1 MFPKQESLFK
11 LQVKSVLKKNFIQAI
26 KSREIFIEN
35 LIPLVV
41 SIMLISKSQLG
52 PISSILPML
61 VGLTQCPTSRS
72 IVISIVEEKSKRFKE
87 T

>member
-1 MFPKQESLFK
+1 MFPKHESLYK
-11 LQVKSVLKKNFIQAI
+11 LQVKCVLKKNFISAF
-26 KSREIFIEN
+26 KSREIYIEN
-35 LIPLVV
+35 LIPLIV
-41 SIMLISKSQLG
+41 SVMLISKSQLG

-61 VGLTQCPTSRS
+61 VGLTQCATSRS